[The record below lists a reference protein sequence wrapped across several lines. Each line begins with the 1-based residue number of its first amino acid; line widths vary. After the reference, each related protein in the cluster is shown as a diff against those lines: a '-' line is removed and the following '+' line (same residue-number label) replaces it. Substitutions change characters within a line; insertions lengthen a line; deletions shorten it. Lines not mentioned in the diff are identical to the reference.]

1 MVAVVSNALSVAYSR
16 AMGNFLPDRRIQT
29 RLHELG
35 MSAALEFINGAQSDI
50 AIVERSYTLDL
61 SRVEV
66 SDIVKEAAL
75 AIHGAAKRDC
85 WAVDVDAETCVI
97 RIGQL
102 PQKIE
107 MLIGVRCASHG
118 DPFTRKRSYFSVAIY
133 GVDRD
138 KVKALRDALQERI
151 GKKHLATVTWH
162 FMFGDETRQSSVI
175 LDPAPPVHDEFYPW
189 IKGGLRPYFD
199 SFISSTSSLL
209 FLSGPPGTGKTSLI
223 RWLLHEYSLN
233 AAVTYEEKLLSSD
246 STFVD
251 FLTGDSQNVF
261 VIEDADT
268 ILGSRSR
275 EGNKMIARFLNVSDG
290 LIKFPSKKVIFTT
303 NLDDFKKV
311 DEALLRP
318 GRCFGM
324 VKCRALTYDE
334 AVAAAQVAGLKVPAR
349 KGDYTIAELFNPDA
363 QFEVEQAR
371 RVGF

>member
-1 MVAVVSNALSVAYSR
+1 MSR
-16 AMGNFLPDRRIQT
+16 FLPERRIQT

-35 MSAALEFINGAQSDI
+35 MSAALEFVNGAESDI
-50 AIVERSYTLDL
+50 SIVEQSYTLDS
-61 SRVEV
+61 SRAEV
-66 SDIVKEAAL
+66 TDIVRAAAL
-75 AIHGAAKRDC
+75 AVHGGAKRDC
-85 WAVDVDAETCVI
+85 WAVDVDSETCII

-107 MLIGVRCASHG
+107 MLVGVRCASHG
-118 DPFTRKRSYFSVAIY
+118 DPFVAKRSYFTVAIY
-133 GVDRD
+133 GVDRE
-138 KVKALRDALQERI
+138 KVKALRNALQEKI
-151 GKKHLATVTWH
+151 GKKHLATVTWY

-175 LDPAPPVHDEFYPW
+175 LDPSPPVYDAFYPW
-189 IKGGLRPYFD
+189 IEGGLKPYFD
-199 SFISSTSSLL
+199 AFMKSASSLL

-290 LIKFPSKKVIFTT
+290 LIKFPNKKVIFTT

-324 VKCRALTYDE
+324 IKCRALTYDE
-334 AVAAAQVAGLKVPAR
+334 AAAATAVAGLKLPAR
-349 KGDYTIAELFNPDA
+349 KGEYTIAELFNPG
-363 QFEVEQAR
+363 VEAR
-371 RVGF
+371 AHEQPRIGFNV

>member
-1 MVAVVSNALSVAYSR
+1 MT
-16 AMGNFLPDRRIQT
+16 NFLPDRRIQT

-35 MSAALEFINGAQSDI
+35 MSAALEFIDAAQSDI
-50 AIVERSYTLDL
+50 SIVERSYTLDS

-66 SDIVKEAAL
+66 TDIVREAAL
-75 AIHGAAKRDC
+75 AICGGGGQRRDC
-85 WAVDVDAETCVI
+85 WAVDVDAETCI
-97 RIGQL
+97 LRIGQL

-118 DPFTRKRSYFSVAIY
+118 DPFTAKRSYFTVAIY
-133 GVDRD
+133 GTARE

-151 GKKHLATVTWH
+151 GKKHLATVTWY

-175 LDPAPPVHDEFYPW
+175 LDPAPPVYDEFYPW

-199 SFISSTSSLL
+199 SFIKSPTSLL

-223 RWLLHEYSLN
+223 RWLLHEYSMN

-290 LIKFPSKKVIFTT
+290 LIKFPNKKVIFTT

-324 VKCRALTYDE
+324 IKCRALTYDE
-334 AVAAAQVAGLKVPAR
+334 ASAAAKVAGLPVPAR
-349 KGDYTIAELFNPDA
+349 KADYTIAELFNPDM
-363 QFEVEQAR
+363 QLDIDQPR
-371 RVGF
+371 IGF

>member
-1 MVAVVSNALSVAYSR
+1 MASIVTQMSH
-16 AMGNFLPDRRIQT
+16 FLPDRRIQT

-35 MSAALEFINGAQSDI
+35 MAAALEFIDAAQSDI
-50 AIVERSYTLDL
+50 AIVERSYTLDA

-66 SDIVKEAAL
+66 VEIVKQAAL
-75 AIHGAAKRDC
+75 ALYDKPKRDC
-85 WAVDVDAETCVI
+85 WAVDVDSETCVI

-102 PQKIE
+102 PQQVE

-118 DPFTRKRSYFSVAIY
+118 DPFTKKRSYFSVAIY
-133 GVDRD
+133 GTARD
-138 KVKALRDALQERI
+138 KVKTLRDVLEDKI
-151 GKKHLATVTWH
+151 GRKHLATVTWH

-175 LDPAPPVHDEFYPW
+175 LDPAPPVYDEFYPW
-189 IKGGLRPYFD
+189 VKGGIRAYFD
-199 SFISSTSSLL
+199 SFIASTSSLL

-251 FLTGDSQNVF
+251 FLTGDAQNVF

-290 LIKFPSKKVIFTT
+290 LIKFPQKKVIFTT

-324 VKCRALTYDE
+324 IKCRALTYDE
-334 AVAAAQVAGLKVPAR
+334 AVAAAKVAGLQGPER
-349 KGDYTIAELFNPDA
+349 KGDCTIAELFNPDSH
-363 QFEVEQAR
+363 FHSEEPR
-371 RVGF
+371 RIGF

>member
-1 MVAVVSNALSVAYSR
+1 
-16 AMGNFLPDRRIQT
+16 LPDRRIQT

-35 MSAALEFINGAQSDI
+35 MAAALEFINGAQSDI
-50 AIVERSYTLDL
+50 AIVERSYTLDS

-66 SDIVKEAAL
+66 TDIVKEAAL
-75 AIHGAAKRDC
+75 AIHGSAKRDC
-85 WAVDVDAETCVI
+85 WAVDVDSETCVI

-118 DPFTRKRSYFSVAIY
+118 DPFTAKRSYFSVAIY
-133 GVDRD
+133 GVDRE
-138 KVKALRDALQERI
+138 KVKALRDALQEKI
-151 GKKHLATVTWH
+151 GKKHLATVTWY

-175 LDPAPPVHDEFYPW
+175 LDPAPPVYDEFYPW
-189 IKGGLRPYFD
+189 VKGGLRAYFEG
-199 SFISSTSSLL
+199 FLASSSSLL

-223 RWLLHEYSLN
+223 RWLLHEYSMN

-290 LIKFPSKKVIFTT
+290 LIKFPHKKVIFTT

-324 VKCRALTYDE
+324 IKCRALSYDE
-334 AVAAAQVAGLKVPAR
+334 AGAAAKVAGLKVPER
-349 KGDYTIAELFNPDA
+349 KGEYTIAELFNPDT
-363 QFEVEQAR
+363 QFDAAEPR

>member
-1 MVAVVSNALSVAYSR
+1 MTK
-16 AMGNFLPDRRIQT
+16 FLPDRSIQT
-29 RLHELG
+29 RPHELG
-35 MSAALEFINGAQSDI
+35 MSAALEFINAADSDVS
-50 AIVERSYTLDL
+50 IVERSYTLES
-61 SRVEV
+61 SRVQV
-66 SDIVKEAAL
+66 VDIVKEAAL
-75 AIHGAAKRDC
+75 ALHGKPARDC
-85 WAVDVDAETCVI
+85 WATDVDPKTCVL

-107 MLIGVRCASHG
+107 MLIGVRCGSHN
-118 DPFTRKRSYFSVAIY
+118 DPFTVKRSYFTVAIY
-133 GVDRD
+133 GIDRD
-138 KVKALRDALQERI
+138 NVKKLRDVLEEKI
-151 GKKHLATVTWH
+151 GANHLATVTWH
-162 FMFGDETRQSSVI
+162 FMFGDESRSSSVI

-189 IKGGLRPYFD
+189 IKGGVRAYFD
-199 SFISSTSSLL
+199 SFMASPTSLL

-246 STFVD
+246 SIFVD

-324 VKCRALTYDE
+324 IKCRALDHDE
-334 AVAAAQVAGLKVPAR
+334 AVKAAKVAGLKMPAR
-349 KGDYTIAELFNPDA
+349 KSEYTIAELFNPDVQVDVA
-363 QFEVEQAR
+363 GTK
-371 RVGF
+371 VGF

>member
-1 MVAVVSNALSVAYSR
+1 MSS
-16 AMGNFLPDRRIQT
+16 FLPERRIQT

-50 AIVERSYTLDL
+50 SIVERHYTLDA

-66 SDIVKEAAL
+66 TDIVKNAAL
-75 AIHGAAKRDC
+75 ALHDKPQRDC
-85 WAVDVDAETCVI
+85 WAVDVDSETCVI

-107 MLIGVRCASHG
+107 MLIGVRCASHA
-118 DPFTRKRSYFSVAIY
+118 DPFTAKRSYFSVAIY
-133 GVDRD
+133 GVDRE
-138 KVKALRDALQERI
+138 KVKALRDVLEEKI

-162 FMFGDETRQSSVI
+162 FMFGDDTRQSSVI
-175 LDPAPPVHDEFYPW
+175 LDPTAPVHDEFYPW
-189 IKGGLRPYFD
+189 IKGGLRAYFD
-199 SFISSTSSLL
+199 GFIKSNASLL

-251 FLTGDSQNVF
+251 FLTGSSENVF

-324 VKCRALTYDE
+324 IRCRALTYDE
-334 AVAAAQVAGLKVPAR
+334 AVAAAKVAGLTPPAKQR
-349 KGDYTIAELFNPDA
+349 DITIAELFNPDS
-363 QFEVEQAR
+363 QIEVFSESR
-371 RVGF
+371 KVGF

>member
-1 MVAVVSNALSVAYSR
+1 MS
-16 AMGNFLPDRRIQT
+16 NFLPYRRIQT

-35 MSAALEFINGAQSDI
+35 MAAALEFINGAQSDI
-50 AIVERSYTLDL
+50 AIVERHFTLDA

-66 SDIVKEAAL
+66 TDIVKDAAL
-75 AIHGAAKRDC
+75 ALHDKPRRDC
-85 WAVDVDAETCVI
+85 WAVDVDSETCII

-107 MLIGVRCASHG
+107 MLIGVRCASHA
-118 DPFTRKRSYFSVAIY
+118 DPFTKRRSYFSVAIY
-133 GVDRD
+133 GVDRE
-138 KVKALRDALQERI
+138 KVKALRDALEEKI

-162 FMFGDETRQSSVI
+162 FMFGDDTRQSSVI
-175 LDPAPPVHDEFYPW
+175 LDPAAPVYDEFYPW
-189 IKGGLRPYFD
+189 VKGGLRSYFD
-199 SFISSTSSLL
+199 GFIKSSSSLL

-223 RWLLHEYSLN
+223 RWLLHEYSMN

-251 FLTGDSQNVF
+251 FLTGTSENVF

-290 LIKFPSKKVIFTT
+290 LIKFPNKKVIFTT

-318 GRCFGM
+318 GRCYGM
-324 VKCRALTYDE
+324 IKCRALTYAE
-334 AVAAAQVAGLKVPAR
+334 ASAAAKVAGLSVPER
-349 KGDYTIAELFNPDA
+349 QRDYTIAELFNPDTQLDIIA
-363 QFEVEQAR
+363 EPR